1 MHETGAITP
10 YIDVAQLVLY
20 AFWIFFAGL
29 IIYLILESK
38 REGFPMITNRP
49 GERLEGVLWMP
60 RPKTLLLANG
70 EVRYLPREE
79 PEEIVNAVQT
89 QGFEGAPWVPLGNP
103 MIDGLGPAAF
113 ALRETTPELTWDG
126 EHRTVPMRVA
136 ADHWVAEE
144 DPDPRGAEV
153 ITADGLVAGI
163 CSDIWVDRAE
173 QSARFL
179 EVALA
184 DPLARHPIVPMELAQ
199 VHVFGGGT
207 VVKVVSVTAAQLAAA
222 PVTESPDCVTA
233 REEDRIQ
240 AYFASGH
247 MYAFPSR
254 QGPLI

>member
-29 IIYLILESK
+29 ILYLLLESK
-38 REGFPMITNRP
+38 REGYPLITNRP
-49 GERLEGVLWMP
+49 GERLDGVLWMP
-60 RPKTLLLANG
+60 RPKVLLLANG
-70 EVRYLPREE
+70 ETRELPRAE

-103 MIDGLGPAAF
+103 MIDGLGPAAY
-113 ALRETTPELTWDG
+113 ALREMKPELTWDG
-126 EHRTVPMRVA
+126 EVRTVPMRVA
-136 ADHWVAEE
+136 TDHWVAEE
-144 DPDPRGAEV
+144 DPDPRGMEV
-153 ITADGLVAGI
+153 FTADGLVAGV

-173 QSARFL
+173 LAARFL
-179 EVALA
+179 EVALP
-184 DPLARHPIVPMELAQ
+184 DPLARHVIVPMELVQ
-199 VHVFGGGT
+199 VRMFARGGN
-207 VVKVVSVTAAQLAAA
+207 VKVVSVTAPQLAAA
-222 PVTESPDCVTA
+222 PVTESPDFVTA